1 MGVPPER
8 RWAMFNVVR
17 GIFRDSKSAQF
28 AIQQLVKCGFK
39 AEDIAVFGTDEEDL
53 RMLAAPLVTMS
64 YDKFI
69 FYGGIFGVMVGTFAG
84 FFMPLPNT
92 EHLVATPIIS
102 AFVGGGAGMCIGM
115 VFGAILHF
123 DIANDGGRVHQAML
137 PKGKVVVA
145 IRARTRDHYYLAEGI
160 MDDAGATDV
169 VAAQEEDLP
178 AIKTSLSND
187 L

>member
-1 MGVPPER
+1 
-8 RWAMFNVVR
+8 MFNVVR
-17 GIFRDSKSAQF
+17 GIFRDSNSAQF
-28 AIQQLVKCGFK
+28 AIDRLMKCSFK

-53 RMLAAPLVTMS
+53 RMLAAPLCTKS

-69 FYGGIFGVMVGTFAG
+69 FFGGVFGVVIGTCAG
-84 FFMPLPNT
+84 FFMPLPGT
-92 EHLVATPIIS
+92 EHLVATPMIA
-102 AFVGGGAGMCIGM
+102 AFVGGGAGMCLGM

-123 DIANDGGRVHQAML
+123 DAYTDGGRVHQARL

-145 IRARTRDHYYLAEGI
+145 VRTRTRDHYYLAEGI

>member
-1 MGVPPER
+1 
-8 RWAMFNVVR
+8 MFNVVR
-17 GIFRDSKSAQF
+17 GIFRDSNSAQF

-39 AEDIAVFGTDEEDL
+39 PEDIAVFGTDEEDL
-53 RMLAAPLVTMS
+53 RMLAAPLVTKS

-69 FYGGIFGVMVGTFAG
+69 FFGGVFGVIVGTAAG

-115 VFGAILHF
+115 VFGAILNF
-123 DIANDGGRVHQAML
+123 DIANDGARVHQARL

-169 VAAQEEDLP
+169 VAAQQEDLP